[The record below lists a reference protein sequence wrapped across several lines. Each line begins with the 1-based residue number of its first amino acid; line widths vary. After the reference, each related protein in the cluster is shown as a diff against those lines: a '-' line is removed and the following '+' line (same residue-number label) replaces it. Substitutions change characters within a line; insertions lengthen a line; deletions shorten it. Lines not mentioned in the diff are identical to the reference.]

1 MQIRVAFFALALTT
15 ALSADFDTESLG
27 KGLTERTDNFLSA
40 PTGDARAQ
48 MAQFSDEDLQKI
60 TTAFKKEHSASDQ
73 RIFWLSEELYRR
85 NAERVAAERIKFLYL
100 AVVAAF
106 IILTGF
112 ALLTYRQSRRL
123 PAPAPAAATPVFP
136 AAAEPVRKRPASP
149 TKGKRRK

>member
-27 KGLTERTDNFLSA
+27 KGLTERTDKFLSA

-136 AAAEPVRKRPASP
+136 ATAEPVRKRPASP
-149 TKGKRRK
+149 TKSKRRK

>member
-27 KGLTERTDNFLSA
+27 MGLTERTDKFLSV

-85 NAERVAAERIKFLYL
+85 NAERVAAVHHR
-100 AVVAAF
+100 AGRAGHPVPAHQVAAQERAAPGHDPW
-106 IILTGF
+106 LAGF
-112 ALLTYRQSRRL
+112 GDRIPEGHRSPHRSRGAWR
-123 PAPAPAAATPVFP
+123 
-136 AAAEPVRKRPASP
+136 
-149 TKGKRRK
+149 